1 MAIVTERMSPSDILK
16 YGELEKNS
24 EWRFVL
30 NPENLPRWTI
40 DRERNIYLR
49 GLSFDWQ
56 EPARRA
62 FVFYYK
68 GSYFLF
74 RTELSPD
81 RANENVSLMQVDMY
95 PKSTAD
101 EDLGDVRAAFEEFRY
116 AFTDALPETIRFTYK

>member
-1 MAIVTERMSPSDILK
+1 MAIVTERMSPADILK

-30 NPENLPRWTI
+30 NPEKLPQWTI

-49 GLSFDWQ
+49 ELTPDWQ
-56 EPARRA
+56 QPSRSR

-74 RTELSPD
+74 RTETSVVKASETTFLT
-81 RANENVSLMQVDMY
+81 EVDIY

-101 EDLGDVRAAFEEFRY
+101 DVLGDVRAAFEEFQY
-116 AFTDALPETIRFTYK
+116 ACIDVPPETYQFTYK